1 MATASF
7 THNFKL
13 QNRYADN
20 FIKGLTG
27 NTKPILESN
36 FQSKVVNDI
45 EYKKVIRAFQIIF
58 KHYAIFKLS
67 FTDYRVMYMEYM
79 AFFILPKQSN
89 LFTIKKYNVIL
100 KVCYIYGINIFH
112 MMSI

>member
-1 MATASF
+1 MATTSF

-20 FIKGLTG
+20 FIKSLTD

-45 EYKKVIRAFQIIF
+45 EYKKVISAFN
-58 KHYAIFKLS
+58 H
-67 FTDYRVMYMEYM
+67 
-79 AFFILPKQSN
+79 
-89 LFTIKKYNVIL
+89 
-100 KVCYIYGINIFH
+100 
-112 MMSI
+112 

>member
-20 FIKGLTG
+20 FIKSFTA
-27 NTKPILESN
+27 NTKPILKPN

-45 EYKKVIRAFQIIF
+45 EYKKVISAFQIIF
-58 KHYAIFKLS
+58 KHYAIFK
-67 FTDYRVMYMEYM
+67 
-79 AFFILPKQSN
+79 
-89 LFTIKKYNVIL
+89 
-100 KVCYIYGINIFH
+100 
-112 MMSI
+112 

>member
-45 EYKKVIRAFQIIF
+45 EYKKVVSTF
-58 KHYAIFKLS
+58 KKI
-67 FTDYRVMYMEYM
+67 
-79 AFFILPKQSN
+79 
-89 LFTIKKYNVIL
+89 
-100 KVCYIYGINIFH
+100 
-112 MMSI
+112 

>member
-45 EYKKVIRAFQIIF
+45 EYKKVISAF
-58 KHYAIFKLS
+58 
-67 FTDYRVMYMEYM
+67 
-79 AFFILPKQSN
+79 
-89 LFTIKKYNVIL
+89 
-100 KVCYIYGINIFH
+100 
-112 MMSI
+112 

>member
-45 EYKKVIRAFQIIF
+45 EYKKIVSAF
-58 KHYAIFKLS
+58 
-67 FTDYRVMYMEYM
+67 
-79 AFFILPKQSN
+79 
-89 LFTIKKYNVIL
+89 KKYNR
-100 KVCYIYGINIFH
+100 
-112 MMSI
+112 S